1 MGNTRILIADDHQAV
16 RQGLRLVLEK
26 HVGWEVCG
34 EAVDGREAV
43 EKAKSLRPD
52 VILLDIRMPKLTG
65 LEAASVIRK
74 ELPESE
80 ILIISQQETAESLP
94 IALRAGAQGFVSK
107 HAVDTDLV
115 AAIEELVHGDTGF
128 EPLG

>member
-65 LEAASVIRK
+65 LEAAPVIRK

-80 ILIISQQETAESLP
+80 ILIISQQETAESLSL
-94 IALRAGAQGFVSK
+94 ALRAGAAGFVSK
-107 HAVDTDLV
+107 YAVDTELV
-115 AAIEELVHGDTGF
+115 PAIENLTQGRTGF
-128 EPLG
+128 ER